1 MNQRVDERLTGLI
14 RQYVNEQDRES
25 VKQAF
30 VMIYRRATNQTA
42 DDRIYFDDFRLHGID
57 YGDFFKT
64 IVDALFGVNG
74 TWKYA
79 NFIFEANRI
88 KFVINLLP
96 LDPPFLQGQN
106 STRRWRVL
114 ASQKDLRSD
123 FKEILYSLH
132 NRLCT
137 LEVLNK
143 NIH

>member
-1 MNQRVDERLTGLI
+1 MGKAMNQRVDERLTGLI

-79 NFIFEANRI
+79 NFIFAM
-88 KFVINLLP
+88 P
-96 LDPPFLQGQN
+96 
-106 STRRWRVL
+106 
-114 ASQKDLRSD
+114 
-123 FKEILYSLH
+123 
-132 NRLCT
+132 
-137 LEVLNK
+137 EV
-143 NIH
+143 HD